1 MSVKKRL
8 LLQKMEEILELC
20 NYDIRDSVDYLK
32 SEFNL
37 PKGYVL
43 TREKKM
49 FEELLITLTEDVAKN
64 DRMAEFL
71 EKLKGN
77 NYDD

>member
-1 MSVKKRL
+1 MSVKKK
-8 LLQKMEEILELC
+8 LLQQKMLEILELC
-20 NYDIRDSVDYLK
+20 NYDVRDSVDYLK
-32 SEFNL
+32 GEFNL

-49 FEELLITLTEDVAKN
+49 FEELVNLQTEDVAKS

-77 NYDD
+77 NYGE

>member
-1 MSVKKRL
+1 MSVKKK
-8 LLQKMEEILELC
+8 LLQQKMLEILELC
-20 NYDIRDSVDYLK
+20 NYDVRDSVDYLK
-32 SEFNL
+32 GEFNL

-49 FEELLITLTEDVAKN
+49 FEELVNLQTEDVAKS

-71 EKLKGN
+71 EKLKGSSN
-77 NYDD
+77 D